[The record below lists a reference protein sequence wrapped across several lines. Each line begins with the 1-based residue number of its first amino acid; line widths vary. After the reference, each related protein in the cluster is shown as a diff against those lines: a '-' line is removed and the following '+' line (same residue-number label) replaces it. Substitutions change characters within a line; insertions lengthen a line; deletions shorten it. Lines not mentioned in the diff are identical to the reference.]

1 MATSYIFS
9 STTFEVSTI
18 TLHATALAMSVF
30 PSAKAMALSKSRS
43 VTDADISSVVDSLQT
58 EGDKREAPRRL
69 EIDFLDQLKLNVL
82 EGYQRLRSV
91 VERHELT
98 L

>member
-1 MATSYIFS
+1 
-9 STTFEVSTI
+9 
-18 TLHATALAMSVF
+18 
-30 PSAKAMALSKSRS
+30 MALSKSRS
-43 VTDADISSVVDSLQT
+43 VTDADISFVVDSLQT

-69 EIDFLDQLKLNVL
+69 EIEFLDQLKLNVL

>member
-1 MATSYIFS
+1 
-9 STTFEVSTI
+9 
-18 TLHATALAMSVF
+18 
-30 PSAKAMALSKSRS
+30 MALSKSRS

-82 EGYQRLRSV
+82 EGYQRLRSI